1 MGIRRRYSREF
12 KLRIIQ
18 DLETKRL
25 SEVSREHDITCS
37 TISGWRKEYES
48 NPKGAFSGHGNTWK
62 ESAKLVQQERLIGR
76 LYMENDLLKMAYE
89 SLKQQQLSSREKKPR

>member
-37 TISGWRKEYES
+37 TISGWRKDYES
-48 NPKGAFSGHGNTWK
+48 NPKGAF
-62 ESAKLVQQERLIGR
+62 
-76 LYMENDLLKMAYE
+76 
-89 SLKQQQLSSREKKPR
+89 